1 MSEESPMDSGFG
13 DASDGDVK
21 APVPEWKK
29 YEIPEIPAP
38 DDTAIEAELA
48 KRFDIGTLFQQM
60 RSV

>member
-1 MSEESPMDSGFG
+1 MDSGFG